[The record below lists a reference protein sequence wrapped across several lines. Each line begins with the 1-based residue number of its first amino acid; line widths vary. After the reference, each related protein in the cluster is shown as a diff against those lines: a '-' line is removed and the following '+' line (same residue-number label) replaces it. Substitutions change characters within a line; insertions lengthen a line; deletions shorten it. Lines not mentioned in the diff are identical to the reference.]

1 MASFT
6 NPNINNTE
14 NSVNKLA
21 LICGAFDSL
30 CNNIELQRLMSQ
42 YQTILSTYYI
52 KNDDSLI
59 DYHPNTY
66 SRLLD
71 TLRED
76 IGTLIRSSLIISNN
90 ASPRSVGTGMYG
102 LLYKNKM
109 NNTKVIKQVKINNI
123 IENFNLFNEYIIQKL
138 LHHKVN
144 EINSTQNIAL
154 KMYIPNV
161 YSFTKKG
168 GNTFTKIDYIKMNY
182 IDNHKSL
189 QNYITTY
196 TGVQE
201 KLFENLNNLITNYIS
216 YLRILQNDYSF
227 VHYDMNL
234 NNILLKV
241 DSENNITEFYLIDFG
256 QSYINFNNYHF
267 FGTVNHAYTTSLHAN
282 FIYNKYGGFWKSID
296 IIFLLLM
303 IIYRIV
309 EKNNYI
315 NIENG
320 KKVINIDRIAS
331 ENPVFYNFINSYF
344 INIELFKKM
353 FSIIYIEPT
362 YFKYLILNFN
372 HGIDIFLTSCP
383 PISQEDQKS
392 KINYIINLFKKFI
405 ND

>member
-14 NSVNKLA
+14 NRLA

-52 KNDDSLI
+52 KNDDSPI

-66 SRLLD
+66 SRLLNGL
-71 TLRED
+71 TLQ
-76 IGTLIRSSLIISNN
+76 IGNVIRSSLSESNN
-90 ASPRSVGTGMYG
+90 ASHRSVGTGMYG
-102 LLYKNKM
+102 LLYKNKI
-109 NNTKVIKQVKINNI
+109 NTTKVIKHIQIHNS

-144 EINSTQNIAL
+144 EINSTHNIGL

-182 IDNHKSL
+182 IDEHISL
-189 QNYITTY
+189 FDYITTY
-196 TGVQE
+196 TDSE
-201 KLFENLNNLITNYIS
+201 ETLFANLNNLIATYIS
-216 YLRILQNDYSF
+216 YLRILQNEYSF

-241 DSENNITEFYLIDFG
+241 NPQNNITEFYLIDFG

-267 FGTVNHAYTTSLHAN
+267 FGTVNHAYTTSLHSN

-315 NIENG
+315 KIENE
-320 KKVINIDRIAS
+320 KKVINIDRIIS
-331 ENPVFYNFINSYF
+331 ENPVFYNFINSHF

-353 FSIIYIEPT
+353 FSIIYTEPT

-372 HGIDIFLTSCP
+372 HGINIFLTSYP

-392 KINYIINLFKKFI
+392 KINYIINLFQKFR